1 MAQVNEVVL
10 VTRDEVVGQLKSLIE
25 EGEQVLSTS
34 HTVNGIIG
42 GPWVNSKQYDLW
54 RAKSLFILR
63 EILPVNQQGEI
74 SRLEEKSTSLTS
86 LANKMQ
92 SQLKSALSFIQEGII
107 SVGEG
112 AGSDTDELIQRVLSS
127 FPDVI
132 DSLRRRHSGRPSIDI
147 TDEYDVQDI
156 LRSIYKSL
164 FRDVRDEESVPS
176 FAGKNSRV
184 DLFLKDECRFIEV
197 KMTRKGLED
206 KRIGEELAIDIPQYR
221 EHPGCAKLYCFVYDP
236 ERRLKNPTGLIN
248 DLESVDPGFVKVVV
262 SR

>member
-1 MAQVNEVVL
+1 M
-10 VTRDEVVGQLKSLIE
+10 TRDEVVGQLESLIE

-34 HTVNGIIG
+34 HTVSGIIG

-74 SRLEEKSTSLTS
+74 SRLEEKSSSHTS
-86 LANKMQ
+86 LANKWQ
-92 SQLKSALSFIQEGII
+92 SQLKSTLSFVQGGLI

-112 AGSDTDELIQRVLSS
+112 SDSVDSDTDELIQRVLYS

-132 DSLRRRHSGRPSIDI
+132 NSLRRRHLGRSSIEI
-147 TDEYDVQDI
+147 SDEYDVQDV

-197 KMTRKGLED
+197 KMTRKGLAD
-206 KRIGEELAIDIPQYR
+206 KRVGEELTIDIPQYR

-236 ERRLKNPTGLIN
+236 ERRLKNPKGLIN
-248 DLESVDPGFVKVVV
+248 DLESIDPGFVKVIV